1 MSAFHEVQFPPSISV
16 GSTGGPEWRTEIA
29 AMDNG
34 FEERNSPWSQ
44 ARRRYDASL
53 GIRNLA
59 EIVTVVEFF
68 NARRGRLY
76 GFRWKDWLDF
86 KSCLAT
92 EAPSALDQTLGLGD
106 GTRREFQLVKRAL
119 SGGALYRREIRKPVS
134 GTVLVAVDGVAAPF
148 ALDPATG
155 IVTLAAA
162 PSAGAQVTAGFEFD
176 VPVRFDTDSLMAQAD
191 MAHLASIPSIP
202 ILEIRL

>member
-1 MSAFHEVQFPPSISV
+1 MSFHEVQFPPSISV

-29 AMDNG
+29 TLDSGHERRNG
-34 FEERNSPWSQ
+34 PWSE
-44 ARRRYDASL
+44 ARRRYDAAL
-53 GIRNLA
+53 GIRKIE
-59 EIVTVVEFF
+59 EIVKVVEFF

-76 GFRWKDWLDF
+76 GFRWKDWLDY

-92 EAPSALDQTLGLGD
+92 EAPSPLDQTLGVGD

-119 SGGALYRREIRKPVS
+119 SGGAHYDREIRKPVTDS
-134 GTVLVAVDGVAAPF
+134 VLIAVGGTATTAFTVDPT
-148 ALDPATG
+148 TG
-155 IVTLAAA
+155 IVILAAA
-162 PSAGAQVTAGFEFD
+162 PPAGAQVTAGFEFD

-202 ILEIRL
+202 IVEIRL